1 MGDFSGR
8 EIKILLGTASRTDDI
23 LVARKQELFPLA
35 GGGEEEQCHHSVMY
49 TIR

>member
-35 GGGEEEQCHHSVMY
+35 GGGGGGAVSSLCNVY
-49 TIR
+49 D